1 MSIRTLIACFTAVV
15 AAALVSSAAAAD
27 PSAQKLP
34 FAQAWSNAGLI
45 TTDDNWANVPGIV
58 GYRGDGLTTRAGTDP
73 RTILADGSGT
83 PLDVNANETNP
94 ASLFVGG
101 VAEFQLADPV
111 VALQPS
117 GAADA
122 PHLLFTLDTRG
133 YRDIEISYELRD
145 LDASSDDAVQ
155 AVALQYRVGS
165 AGSFANVPAGY
176 VADATT
182 GPRLAGRTTGVRAR
196 LPEDTGNRALVQV
209 RVISADANAS
219 DEWVGID
226 DIEAAGTSVT
236 EAPPVL
242 SVRIAA
248 RKQLA
253 RTLER
258 GLRPLV
264 RVDEA
269 CTVGAKVRIS
279 KRLAEELEIGR
290 VVGRAR
296 MTMTGAGEARLTIP
310 FTAEARLEL
319 AGRSSVRV
327 KLTTTARDATGGTSK
342 VFKRILLVATR

>member
-1 MSIRTLIACFTAVV
+1 MSTRTLIACITVLAAAVLPPV
-15 AAALVSSAAAAD
+15 AAADSAAQ
-27 PSAQKLP
+27 PLP
-34 FAQAWSNAGLI
+34 FAQTWSNASLI
-45 TTDDNWANVPGIV
+45 STDDDWTNVPGIV
-58 GYRGDGLTTRAGTDP
+58 GYRGDGLTGKAGTDP

-83 PLDVNANETNP
+83 PLDVHANENNP
-94 ASLFVGG
+94 ASLFTGG
-101 VAEFQLADPV
+101 LAEFQLADPV

-122 PHLLFTLDTRG
+122 PHLLFALDTRG
-133 YRDIEISYELRD
+133 FRDVEVSYVLRDI
-145 LDASSDDAVQ
+145 DASGDNADQ

-165 AGSFANVPAGY
+165 TGPFANVAAGF

-182 GPRLAGRTTGVRAR
+182 GPRLSGRTTGVRAR
-196 LPEDTGNRALVQV
+196 LPAEAGNRPLVQV
-209 RVISADANAS
+209 RVIAADANAS

-226 DIEAAGTSVT
+226 DVKAAGTSVD

-253 RTLER
+253 RTLAR

-269 CTVGAKVRIS
+269 CTISAKARITR
-279 KRLAEELEIGR
+279 RLAEELDMPR
-290 VVGRAR
+290 VVAQATT
-296 MTMTGAGEARLTIP
+296 TMTAAGEMRLIVP

-319 AGRSSVRV
+319 AALPSVAI
-327 KLTTTARDATGGTSK
+327 KLTTIARDSSGGTSK
-342 VFKRILLVATR
+342 VIKKILLVR